1 MENLSWQK
9 QIKLIDRQRWL
20 ILLPL
25 ALAFLTVYFHRVAT
39 GVVSD
44 NLMSEFN
51 IHRAADLGLLS
62 SIYFYTYA
70 SLQLPAGILADK
82 FGPRRVITVATA
94 VSAIGAFLFGWAPT
108 IEWLY
113 GGRFIVSLGVGV
125 IYVNIVKIY
134 AEWFRTGEF
143 GTMCGFAGLVGN
155 AGAMLAATPLA
166 FMVEFIGWRSSFYA
180 IGAFS
185 LIMSVGCCLIVRN
198 KPGDYGWISIRE
210 VESHEGV
217 ALDNKKEE
225 SVSTVSAWKS
235 IKTVLSNKYTW
246 PPFLAAVGIY
256 GAFISFSGLW
266 GVPYLMQI
274 YGMSRIDAANH
285 VLVSSFGFM
294 AIAPVVG
301 FISDKIRL
309 RRLPYTVCASFLLI
323 SWAGLT
329 FWHSGKPPEW
339 ALYPLCFLMGAGVAA
354 TTLPVPCAREVN
366 LPSMT
371 GVAVGIANAG
381 GFAGAALV
389 QPLFGWILDMGWQ
402 GTIENGVKIYPQEA
416 FWLAFV
422 FCTLIAAVSVGLT
435 LMIKETHCLNVAQE
449 TVFDKNSCRG

>member
-1 MENLSWQK
+1 MENLSWE
-9 QIKLIDRQRWL
+9 RQARFIERKRWI

-44 NLMSEFN
+44 NLMADFH
-51 IHRAADLGLLS
+51 ITRAADLGLLS

-82 FGPRRVITVATA
+82 FGPRRVITIATFI
-94 VSAIGAFLFGWAPT
+94 SSLGAFLFGWAPN

-113 GGRFIVSLGVGV
+113 AGRFIVTLGVGV

-134 AEWFRTGEF
+134 AEWFRTSEF
-143 GTMCGFAGLVGN
+143 GTMCGVAGLIGN

-166 FMVEFIGWRSSFYA
+166 FMVELMGWRSSFFV

-185 LIMSVGCCLIVRN
+185 LVMSGYCYLIVRN
-198 KPGDYGWISIRE
+198 RPNDFGWLSMRE
-210 VESHEGV
+210 IERYEGV
-217 ALDNKKEE
+217 PIADAVKHP
-225 SVSTVSAWKS
+225 SMGSWAS
-235 IKTVLSNKYTW
+235 IKTVLTNKYTW
-246 PPFLAAVGIY
+246 PPFIAAVGIY

-266 GVPYLMQI
+266 GVPYFMQI
-274 YGMSRIDAANH
+274 YGMSRVEAANY

-294 AIAPVVG
+294 VVAPLIG
-301 FISDKIRL
+301 YISDRIHL

-323 SWAGLT
+323 AWLGMT

-354 TTLPVPCAREVN
+354 TTMPVPCVREVN
-366 LPSMT
+366 LPGAT

-381 GFAGAALV
+381 GFVGAALI
-389 QPLFGWILDMGWQ
+389 QPLFGLILDQGWQ
-402 GTIENGVKIYPQEA
+402 GMMQNGVKIYPQEA
-416 FWLAFV
+416 FWTAFV
-422 FCTLIAAVSVGLT
+422 FCTILSAIAVALT
-435 LMIKETHCLNVAQE
+435 LFVKETRCLNVAHQ
-449 TVFDKNSCRG
+449 FISHNIKQKKG